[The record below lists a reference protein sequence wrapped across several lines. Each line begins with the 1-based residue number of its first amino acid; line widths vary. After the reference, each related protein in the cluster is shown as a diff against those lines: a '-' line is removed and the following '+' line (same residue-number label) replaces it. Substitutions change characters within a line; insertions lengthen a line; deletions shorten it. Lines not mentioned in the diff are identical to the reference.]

1 MKQLIVL
8 RGTMGAGKTAIC
20 QHLLQQLAPAVWLD
34 GDWCW
39 NMAPFVPNE
48 ENKGMVMDN
57 IAHLLRNFLNNST
70 LQNVIFCWV
79 LHEESILQD
88 LLARLGPKDY
98 ELHVFTLDVTPEAL
112 ERRLQKDVEQGLR
125 QPDVIQRS
133 LARLPLYAALGGQH
147 IDVSQISPQEAARQI
162 GRARARGHNG
172 QHHRHSRTNGASRPR

>member
-1 MKQLIVL
+1 M
-8 RGTMGAGKTAIC
+8 
-20 QHLLQQLAPAVWLD
+20 
-34 GDWCW
+34 
-39 NMAPFVPNE
+39 
-48 ENKGMVMDN
+48 
-57 IAHLLRNFLNNST
+57 NNSA

>member
-48 ENKGMVMDN
+48 ENKAMVMDN

-162 GRARARGHNG
+162 LSLIHI
-172 QHHRHSRTNGASRPR
+172 